1 MNLSFKSLLALK
13 LSNFCRS
20 PSIVLK
26 VGPTGRS
33 VWIRFVPP
41 KRLLRPILPIL
52 IERRILFNV
61 PLNKSPPL
69 IPPLLHPTLAIV
81 TSLVEIFFFNHFTKM
96 RIVKP
101 VFLTLNHPVSR
112 LSTIEHH
119 KSSFPLGALRERVHC
134 VVAELR
140 AGNVAHALW
149 K

>member
-13 LSNFCRS
+13 LSIFCRS

-26 VGPTGRS
+26 VRPTGWP
-33 VWIRFVPP
+33 VWIRIVPP
-41 KRLLRPILPIL
+41 QRLLRPILPIL
-52 IERRILFNV
+52 IERGILFDV
-61 PLNKSPPL
+61 PFNKSPPL
-69 IPPLLHPTLAIV
+69 IPPLLHPALTIV

-112 LSTIEHH
+112 LSTLEHH
-119 KSSFPLGALRERVHC
+119 EGSFPLRALRERVNC
-134 VVAELR
+134 VIAELR
-140 AGNVAHALW
+140 AGNIAHALW